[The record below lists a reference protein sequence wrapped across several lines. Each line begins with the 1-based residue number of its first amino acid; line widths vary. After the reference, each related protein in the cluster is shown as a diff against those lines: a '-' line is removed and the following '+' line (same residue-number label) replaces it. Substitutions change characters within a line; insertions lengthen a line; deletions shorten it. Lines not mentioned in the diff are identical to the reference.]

1 MCFIKNNCLKSIL
14 FFIFSSYLC
23 LNMRRKNK
31 FYQNNKK
38 QDDNI
43 NMVDI
48 TVENNNCIDSAHD
61 KIMLDILNNISEQIT
76 ICENDEKNNSLQ
88 EKVDDDLFHE
98 YIQIDEKN
106 I

>member
-38 QDDNI
+38 HDDNI

-48 TVENNNCIDSAHD
+48 TLENNNCVDSTHD
-61 KIMLDILNNISEQIT
+61 KIMLDILNNNIEQIT

-88 EKVDDDLFHE
+88 EEVDEDLFHE

>member
-38 QDDNI
+38 HDDNI

-48 TVENNNCIDSAHD
+48 TVGNNNCVDSTHD
-61 KIMLDILNNISEQIT
+61 KIMLDILNNIEQIT

-88 EKVDDDLFHE
+88 EEEVDENLFHE
-98 YIQIDEKN
+98 YIHVVETN